1 MAEFE
6 LYVVNLRAGF
16 NFYVVK
22 VQILPIGEKRA
33 RNVFLKMDCCNTMN
47 LHLIIRNVHEKGI
60 ER

>member
-33 RNVFLKMDCCNTMN
+33 RNVFLKMDCC
-47 LHLIIRNVHEKGI
+47 
-60 ER
+60 